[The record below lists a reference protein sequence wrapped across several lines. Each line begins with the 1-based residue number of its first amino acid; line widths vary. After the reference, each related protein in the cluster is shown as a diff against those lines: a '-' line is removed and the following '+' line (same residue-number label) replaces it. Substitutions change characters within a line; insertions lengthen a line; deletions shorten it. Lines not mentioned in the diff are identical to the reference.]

1 MARAHETPALSTLMR
16 TRTIGS
22 VEAGAEDVEGAPAA
36 GKRPLTPADEEP
48 PFPSSVSSFSLVRS
62 RSSCARSSS
71 ISVFALASCC
81 VSDLRA
87 RPPANPS
94 ESEREGFAGTIEAGT
109 TSMLLRLEVRVIFV
123 RRTGTSLLRRR
134 HLRGFFGGEYLTA
147 SSPSGTSTMTA
158 EVAATNSGRC
168 HR

>member
-62 RSSCARSSS
+62 RSSCACSSCRL
-71 ISVFALASCC
+71 ISCS
-81 VSDLRA
+81 
-87 RPPANPS
+87 
-94 ESEREGFAGTIEAGT
+94 
-109 TSMLLRLEVRVIFV
+109 
-123 RRTGTSLLRRR
+123 SLLQLL
-134 HLRGFFGGEYLTA
+134 HPFFPSLHGSVQ
-147 SSPSGTSTMTA
+147 SSALEEELEQEG
-158 EVAATNSGRC
+158 AATWS
-168 HR
+168 